1 MPTIP
6 PVHRWHPPCG
16 WRLPPAPAAV
26 HPRPATLA
34 AASLAATALAAVRAA
49 VHATANLTALTTSG
63 ASGIGLNLGGV
74 RVHHV
79 CQPRD
84 AARPV
89 SVPAY
94 AARG

>member
-1 MPTIP
+1 M
-6 PVHRWHPPCG
+6 
-16 WRLPPAPAAV
+16 PPAPAAV

-34 AASLAATALAAVRAA
+34 AAALAATALAAVRA
-49 VHATANLTALTTSG
+49 TANLTALATTSG
-63 ASGIGLNLGGV
+63 ASGLYLGGV

-84 AARPV
+84 AVRPV

-94 AARG
+94 AARA

>member
-1 MPTIP
+1 M
-6 PVHRWHPPCG
+6 
-16 WRLPPAPAAV
+16 PPAPAAV

-34 AASLAATALAAVRAA
+34 AAALAATALAAVRAA
-49 VHATANLTALTTSG
+49 VRAIANLTALASTSG
-63 ASGIGLNLGGV
+63 ASGLYLGGV

-84 AARPV
+84 AVRPV

-94 AARG
+94 AARA

>member
-1 MPTIP
+1 M
-6 PVHRWHPPCG
+6 
-16 WRLPPAPAAV
+16 PPAPAAV

-34 AASLAATALAAVRAA
+34 AAALAATALAAVRAA
-49 VHATANLTALTTSG
+49 VRATANLTALATTSG
-63 ASGIGLNLGGV
+63 ASGNGLNLGGV

-84 AARPV
+84 AVRPV

-94 AARG
+94 AARA